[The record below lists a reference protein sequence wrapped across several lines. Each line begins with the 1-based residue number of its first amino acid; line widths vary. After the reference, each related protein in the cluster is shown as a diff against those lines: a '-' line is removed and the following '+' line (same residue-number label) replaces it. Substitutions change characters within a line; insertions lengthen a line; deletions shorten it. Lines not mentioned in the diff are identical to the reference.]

1 MSGFAKF
8 RVNYSQGNRNHINE
22 LRQVFAEREKIIRER
37 VRGKH
42 PAHLEFLE
50 KRGVILENLREA
62 SARKIATG
70 ALAGLM
76 VLTPVSADSTQH
88 EKRSPPGSFEAHI
101 GSAEDIT
108 QKLSA
113 ELKKVV
119 PAVWG
124 NLNPDQEQ
132 KVSQIISDVLGVK
145 ASAELEGHRLN
156 RTFGLI
162 GGEQHLYRYPGDNVF
177 EHAKTPGEFAMYGRA
192 GIAPGL
198 GAYGYFA
205 PSKVAMTQEIIEREK
220 WYVVAQTFLAPGF
233 KENPRATAMWFKYKK
248 FIVVNPDTGQAVVG
262 DLADAGP
269 AEFTGKS
276 FGGSPEVMHFI
287 GYGTSRKGRVLFFF
301 LDDPKNLIPLGPL
314 STKVGTK

>member
-1 MSGFAKF
+1 MNQQLPVDFTEGK
-8 RVNYSQGNRNHINE
+8 RIPINE
-22 LRQVFAEREKIIRER
+22 LRQAFAEREKKIRER

-42 PAHLEFLE
+42 QPHLAFLE

-76 VLTPVSADSTQH
+76 VLTPVSADSSTNLA
-88 EKRSPPGSFEAHI
+88 KRLPQGSFQANI
-101 GSAEDIT
+101 GSTEDVT
-108 QKLSA
+108 LKLAA
-113 ELKKVV
+113 ELRQAV
-119 PAVWG
+119 PAGWG
-124 NLNPDQEQ
+124 NMTAGQEQ
-132 KVSQIISDVLGVK
+132 KVSQIIDEVLGVR
-145 ASAELEGHRLN
+145 ATAELEGHRLN

-162 GGEQHLYRYPGDNVF
+162 GGEQHLYRYPGDSVF
-177 EHAKTPGEFAMYGRA
+177 EHAKTPAEFAMYGSA

-205 PSKVAMTQEIIEREK
+205 PSKAALTEEGVERER

-233 KENPRATAMWFKYKK
+233 REKPNATAMWFKYKK
-248 FIVVNPDTGQAVVG
+248 FIVINPDTGQAVVG

-276 FGGSPEVMHFI
+276 FGGSPEVMHFV
-287 GYGTSRKGRVLFFF
+287 GYGSSRKGRVIFLF
-301 LDDPKNLIPLGPL
+301 LDDPGNKIPLGPI
-314 STKVGTK
+314 SAKVGTK